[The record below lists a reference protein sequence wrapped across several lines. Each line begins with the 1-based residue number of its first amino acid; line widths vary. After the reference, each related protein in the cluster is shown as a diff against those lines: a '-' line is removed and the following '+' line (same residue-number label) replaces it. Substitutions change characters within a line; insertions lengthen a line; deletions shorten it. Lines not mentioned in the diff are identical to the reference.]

1 MEKQQDDAYKEA
13 IEEYRAASR
22 ARIAKNSEIN
32 SNNIFGVLPRRQI
45 SNYFVQFRKV
55 LQFLFITFSI
65 YSIYTLQTIHM
76 LCLSPNFFPVVCF
89 SFSFSFCLL
98 LRAYSRLQIILY
110 WLGVFIEM
118 RMLFVLLK
126 SYIQWVCLV
135 LIVPW
140 TG

>member
-55 LQFLFITFSI
+55 LQFLSIAFSM
-65 YSIYTLQTIHM
+65 YSIYTLQTIHI
-76 LCLSPNFFPVVCF
+76 LCLSSNFFSVVCF

-98 LRAYSRLQIILY
+98 LLAYSRLQIILY

-118 RMLFVLLK
+118 KMLFVLLK

>member
-55 LQFLFITFSI
+55 LQFLSITFSM
-65 YSIYTLQTIHM
+65 YSIYTLQTIHI
-76 LCLSPNFFPVVCF
+76 LYLSPNFFSVVCF

-98 LRAYSRLQIILY
+98 LLAYSRLQIILY

-118 RMLFVLLK
+118 KMLFVLLK